1 MFNLAKIYNFDI
13 IQPSLTNSNS
23 CRIDHWLMVHNPFLF
38 ASKVSFIEV
47 NMHLFKS
54 DLLCSF
60 LEYLIDLNKPILAG
74 FGMDHLYLNF
84 SNNIYKP
91 EIKKI
96 YSIIHG
102 INVINPK
109 NEIREIDLY
118 EPLHSRINHFET
130 LKNELNLQNI
140 KNVEYEHAYDCL
152 PELLNDYN
160 IILKYK
166 DDNYKIPKEFILK
179 KPNNWI
185 HLKFFEKIK
194 YYATVLNEHYAKYVD
209 KLEVKK
215 IITKLG
221 YIKTANIIKY
231 MDSFDDLTVQDIQTD
246 CIIKTTHASG
256 WNIVVNSTNRHN
268 LHLIIKKLKSFNRK
282 FIHIHEKQYSYIK
295 PRFYIEEIIDDK
307 YYGKNGNAIVYMI
320 RCIYGKAICIN
331 IKLDG
336 KQNYYY
342 IDWTPFFIKELQD
355 FEKPKNL
362 DLIIKTAEKLSSNF
376 EFVRIDFHID
386 KNDDIYFS
394 EFTFTPNS
402 GEKVFSDDLELELG
416 KNWI

>member
-1 MFNLAKIYNFDI
+1 MKDYLLFTSAGDNFDLLNNNYNNWNSHQNNNFDIYSVFYGNNKILKNLFKEKSNYFLSRNGSKFQNLVYAYKLNKEIFKKYKFIFVIDNDIEINTLEINFMFNLAKLYNFDI

-23 CRIDHWLMVHNPFLF
+23 CRIDHWLMEHNPFLF

-47 NMHLFKS
+47 NMPLFKT

-91 EIKKI
+91 DIKKV

-118 EPLHSRINHFET
+118 EPLHKRIQHFET

-166 DDNYKIPKEFILK
+166 DDNYKIPIEFI
-179 KPNNWI
+179 
-185 HLKFFEKIK
+185 
-194 YYATVLNEHYAKYVD
+194 
-209 KLEVKK
+209 VK
-215 IITKLG
+215 
-221 YIKTANIIKY
+221 
-231 MDSFDDLTVQDIQTD
+231 
-246 CIIKTTHASG
+246 
-256 WNIVVNSTNRHN
+256 
-268 LHLIIKKLKSFNRK
+268 
-282 FIHIHEKQYSYIK
+282 
-295 PRFYIEEIIDDK
+295 
-307 YYGKNGNAIVYMI
+307 
-320 RCIYGKAICIN
+320 
-331 IKLDG
+331 
-336 KQNYYY
+336 
-342 IDWTPFFIKELQD
+342 
-355 FEKPKNL
+355 
-362 DLIIKTAEKLSSNF
+362 
-376 EFVRIDFHID
+376 
-386 KNDDIYFS
+386 
-394 EFTFTPNS
+394 
-402 GEKVFSDDLELELG
+402 
-416 KNWI
+416 